1 MNPPHVT
8 ITVTRRQGRDP
19 VDTETEIRTLEE
31 LYVACREAGPSE
43 QVRVALR
50 GPEGEVRLGFASFI
64 RQE

>member
-1 MNPPHVT
+1 VNQPHVT

-19 VDTETEIRTLEE
+19 VDTETEVRTLEE
-31 LYVACREAGPSE
+31 LYKACREAAPSE
-43 QVRVALR
+43 HVRVALR